1 MLFEEAIPC
10 NTNSFSIHAIPTCNG
25 QKMVANQY
33 PYDRNVTDIQKK
45 KTVFFLEE
53 TIPRNQNLNMNT
65 IKNLSSL
72 YIC

>member
-25 QKMVANQY
+25 QKMIADQY

-45 KTVFFLEE
+45 RQCFFWKKQFQE
-53 TIPRNQNLNMNT
+53 TKI
-65 IKNLSSL
+65 
-72 YIC
+72 